1 MAFED
6 HNLGTKGTCCYWA
19 HCYFY
24 AFTMDFKTRYTHT
37 HRQLRIGFL
46 KTIYDFCKLL
56 YIAMIINCKL
66 CNLCRVF
73 LALRYFPLGMDNEI
87 TAFSSLLDQFFLCL
101 IYYTHTV
108 RFIRF
113 ICFCFSLVFFKC
125 NFCCII
131 M

>member
-24 AFTMDFKTRYTHT
+24 AFTMDLKTRYTHT

-73 LALRYFPLGMDNEI
+73 LALRYFPLGMNNEI
-87 TAFSSLLDQFFLCL
+87 TAFSVSWTNSFCVSST
-101 IYYTHTV
+101 THTQLGSFV
-108 RFIRF
+108 SFPF
-113 ICFCFSLVFFKC
+113 
-125 NFCCII
+125 NFYWYFLNVIFVV
-131 M
+131 

>member
-1 MAFED
+1 MAFEN

-24 AFTMDFKTRYTHT
+24 AFTMDLKTRYTHT

-73 LALRYFPLGMDNEI
+73 LALRYFPLGMNNEI
-87 TAFSSLLDQFFLCL
+87 TAFSVSWTNSFCVSST
-101 IYYTHTV
+101 THTQLGSFV
-108 RFIRF
+108 SFAFAFHWYFLNVIF
-113 ICFCFSLVFFKC
+113 VV
-125 NFCCII
+125 
-131 M
+131 